1 MPLRCV
7 LRGIFH
13 TNSWRDTAL
22 TETIRTATSND
33 AGKLAELAAVTFPLA
48 CPPGSSPE
56 DIQAHLE
63 RTLSEASFAEYLVD
77 ANITILV
84 LDDAGQLNG
93 YTMLIARPTSD
104 PDVASV
110 LSALPSTE
118 LSKCYVHPE
127 HHGQG
132 AATRLMKASLA
143 DAADKGA
150 AGVWLGV
157 NSQNAKAIRFYEK
170 NGFERVGTKSFQL
183 GNTVEH
189 DFVMEYTV

>member
-1 MPLRCV
+1 M
-7 LRGIFH
+7 
-13 TNSWRDTAL
+13 A
-22 TETIRTATSND
+22 ETIRTATTHD

-48 CPPGSSPE
+48 CPPGSSQA

-63 RTLSEASFAEYLVD
+63 KTLSEANFGDYLAD

-84 LDDAGQLNG
+84 LDDDGQLLG
-93 YTMLIARPTSD
+93 YTMLIAKPASD

-118 LSKCYVHPE
+118 LSKCYVHPD
-127 HHGQG
+127 HHGKG
-132 AATRLMKASLA
+132 AASQLIKASLA

-157 NSQNAKAIRFYEK
+157 NSENAKAIRFYGK
-170 NGFERVGTKSFQL
+170 SGFQRVGTKSFKL

-189 DFVMEYTV
+189 DFVMEHQL

>member
-1 MPLRCV
+1 M
-7 LRGIFH
+7 
-13 TNSWRDTAL
+13 

-104 PDVASV
+104 PEVASV

>member
-1 MPLRCV
+1 M
-7 LRGIFH
+7 
-13 TNSWRDTAL
+13 
-22 TETIRTATSND
+22 TETIRTATTHD

-48 CPPGSSPE
+48 CPPGASRA

-63 RTLSEASFAEYLVD
+63 KTLSEANFTDYLAD

-84 LDDAGQLNG
+84 LDDGGQLNG
-93 YTMLIARPTSD
+93 YTMLVAKPASD

-127 HHGQG
+127 HHGKG
-132 AATRLMKASLA
+132 AASRLISASIA

-150 AGVWLGV
+150 SGVWLGV
-157 NSQNAKAIRFYEK
+157 NSENAKAIRFYEK
-170 NGFERVGTKSFQL
+170 SGFQRVGTKSFKL
-183 GNTVEH
+183 GDSVEH
-189 DFVMEYTV
+189 DFVMEHAL

>member
-1 MPLRCV
+1 M
-7 LRGIFH
+7 
-13 TNSWRDTAL
+13 
-22 TETIRTATSND
+22 TETIRTARTDD

-48 CPPGSSPE
+48 CPPGASPA

-63 RTLSEASFAEYLVD
+63 RTLSEANFTEYLAD

-84 LDDAGQLNG
+84 LDDGGQLNG
-93 YTMLIARPTSD
+93 YTMLIAKPASD

-110 LSALPSTE
+110 LSALPATE
-118 LSKCYVHPE
+118 LSKCYVHPD

-132 AATRLMKASLA
+132 AASRLIRASLA

-157 NSQNAKAIRFYEK
+157 NSENAKAIRFYEK
-170 NGFERVGTKSFQL
+170 SGFQRVGTKSFKL
-183 GNTVEH
+183 GDSVEH
-189 DFVMEYTV
+189 DFVMEHRL